1 MEVDIYIISTGG
13 VPVYIHSE
21 LLESDDQTLFSGL
34 LTAIQAFLTEIHI
47 GEAKSFTTDLYNVT
61 IYPEDRLAYVF
72 ITHKKSKIDEKSLD
86 DLYNQM
92 NLQILPLSEKYSDY
106 EFTTDMDFQG
116 LVEFAVSNVLIKWK
130 ASMKESVATKKAKE
144 SLW

>member
-34 LTAIQAFLTEIHI
+34 LTAIQAFLKEIHI

-72 ITHKKSKIDEKSLD
+72 ITHKNSKIDEKSLD
-86 DLYNQM
+86 
-92 NLQILPLSEKYSDY
+92 NLHNELNLHIFPLSEKYSDF
-106 EFTTDMDFQG
+106 EFTTDANFQS

-130 ASMKESVATKKAKE
+130 GVMKESAATKKAKA